1 MGDGGELREE
11 LEQMGQYNEEE
22 DGIKGIKRV
31 ARRRVFNSQTSASL
45 VVSQHMISMS
55 TLTMIAVK
63 KNNDEALET
72 LPLIMSGK
80 LKTMQCMLIIPDDSL
95 TYLPLVLTQ
104 FCSQSPLSTI
114 HSLISGNRCR

>member
-63 KNNDEALET
+63 K
-72 LPLIMSGK
+72 K
-80 LKTMQCMLIIPDDSL
+80 Q
-95 TYLPLVLTQ
+95 
-104 FCSQSPLSTI
+104 
-114 HSLISGNRCR
+114 